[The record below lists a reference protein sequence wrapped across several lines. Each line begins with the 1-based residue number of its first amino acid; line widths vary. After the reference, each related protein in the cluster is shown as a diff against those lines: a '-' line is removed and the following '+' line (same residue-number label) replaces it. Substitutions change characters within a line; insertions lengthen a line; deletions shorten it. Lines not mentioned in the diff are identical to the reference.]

1 MNNEEKEKGKH
12 RRFVK
17 QADHGRHETDHRR
30 HEAEQ
35 GKTKVMLTSLARA
48 SREEAWHSRL
58 MWPSPPHFQHRLSPL
73 LSGRRRCRGSGL
85 FVAAGMLSVSSSFS
99 CRNTSAKS
107 SPISLRVVTAASL
120 QLSMCITLNYQ
131 FIMLVF

>member
-35 GKTKVMLTSLARA
+35 GKTKELETPSLRQRRVQTLPCCLSKKSAR
-48 SREEAWHSRL
+48 SSSLERGK
-58 MWPSPPHFQHRLSPL
+58 PRLSAL
-73 LSGRRRCRGSGL
+73 KRRI
-85 FVAAGMLSVSSSFS
+85 
-99 CRNTSAKS
+99 
-107 SPISLRVVTAASL
+107 PSLPP
-120 QLSMCITLNYQ
+120 
-131 FIMLVF
+131 

>member
-35 GKTKVMLTSLARA
+35 GKTKGICGSPWVPILIVCRLFSLA
-48 SREEAWHSRL
+48 
-58 MWPSPPHFQHRLSPL
+58 
-73 LSGRRRCRGSGL
+73 G
-85 FVAAGMLSVSSSFS
+85 VAVEGAVS
-99 CRNTSAKS
+99 
-107 SPISLRVVTAASL
+107 L
-120 QLSMCITLNYQ
+120 
-131 FIMLVF
+131 